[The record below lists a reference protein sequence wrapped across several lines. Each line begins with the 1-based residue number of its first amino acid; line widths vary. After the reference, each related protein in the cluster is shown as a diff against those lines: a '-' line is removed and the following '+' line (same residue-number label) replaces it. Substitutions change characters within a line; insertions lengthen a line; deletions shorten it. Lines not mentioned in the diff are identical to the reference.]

1 MFDIVT
7 ALCVHVVISTSI
19 ESTKEFMLA
28 RQLERFVR
36 EISRSPATLNFMYSV
51 GKNLAVAG
59 WVQRHLC
66 HFALHINSLCACFGE
81 IRGHRLMRWRF
92 FGICFDN
99 AGNYCN
105 HVETSSRKSRRDRSS
120 QLPCACRGLK
130 LLLDQIFDT
139 WIIWVKHI
147 CFDMKSFDYGGCST
161 GLGAGSDL

>member
-1 MFDIVT
+1 
-7 ALCVHVVISTSI
+7 
-19 ESTKEFMLA
+19 
-28 RQLERFVR
+28 
-36 EISRSPATLNFMYSV
+36 
-51 GKNLAVAG
+51 
-59 WVQRHLC
+59 
-66 HFALHINSLCACFGE
+66 
-81 IRGHRLMRWRF
+81 MRWRF

-105 HVETSSRKSRRDRSS
+105 HVETPSRKSRRDRSS

-161 GLGAGSDL
+161 GLGAGSDLWLCNTHRRSIWHQPQPQPRFTPS